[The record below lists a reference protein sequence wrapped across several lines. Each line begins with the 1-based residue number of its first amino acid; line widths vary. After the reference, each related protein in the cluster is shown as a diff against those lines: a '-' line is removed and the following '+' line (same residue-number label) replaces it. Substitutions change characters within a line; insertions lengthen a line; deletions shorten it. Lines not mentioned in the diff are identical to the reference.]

1 MPQGTVRSTAH
12 PRRRGFAG
20 ASPPRR
26 ESRTGLVSG
35 ETGGRVG
42 SRGTTRGAASRGP
55 QNTMGGL
62 LQNPSRPA
70 AEEQEVH
77 LREWDADRVREAPP
91 SRLDLPVPAGGERLR
106 DPADHAVTDE
116 GSDDVAG
123 EERQRRRAP

>member
-26 ESRTGLVSG
+26 ES

-55 QNTMGGL
+55 QNTMGQL
-62 LQNPSRPA
+62 LQNLSRPA

-77 LREWDADRVREAPP
+77 LRDRNRDGLREPPP
-91 SRLDLPVPAGGERLR
+91 SRLDLAISAGGGGFVEPPK
-106 DPADHAVTDE
+106 D
-116 GSDDVAG
+116 GGGG
-123 EERQRRRAP
+123 E

>member
-55 QNTMGGL
+55 QNTMGQL
-62 LQNPSRPA
+62 LQNLSRPA

-77 LREWDADRVREAPP
+77 LRDRNRDGLREPPP
-91 SRLDLPVPAGGERLR
+91 SRLDLAISAGGGGGG
-106 DPADHAVTDE
+106 DGAE
-116 GSDDVAG
+116 GAPGGG
-123 EERQRRRAP
+123 E